1 MEKSKI
7 YVGLEIGTSKICM
20 VVGEVKPDG
29 AVKILGVGK
38 TKSVGVRYGMI
49 TDMASVRACVK
60 NALLEAEDLSDVE
73 ILSVFL
79 CVSGKHIKGVN
90 NKGTFR
96 LPEDESVVTAEHV
109 EEVKEIARET
119 SLPSE
124 NIYLDHFIRQFW
136 LDGEVH
142 NQSPVGLTGKS
153 LEAEFHIIHGIKN
166 QLHNSMRCVREL
178 SLELETIVFSPVAAA
193 QIVLNR
199 KNKDEGALVIDM
211 GGGTTDFV
219 LYLDGSLAASGSIP
233 VGGEQISNDIAIRTE
248 IPFSK
253 AEKLKKMEGDASRDP
268 INSVGIVS
276 VTDENGFP
284 EQSIERSFLNRI
296 IVVRLEMIFKLILQ
310 KLPEECLEEVG
321 AGVFLTGGG
330 SLMKGISDVTEDIFK
345 LPVVPPADPD
355 LSGVRAHFKDPEYS
369 AAVGVVRFAQLL
381 EQEAQ
386 ASRKPSVMEKV
397 GKIFWPF

>member
-1 MEKSKI
+1 
-7 YVGLEIGTSKICM
+7 
-20 VVGEVKPDG
+20 
-29 AVKILGVGK
+29 
-38 TKSVGVRYGMI
+38 
-49 TDMASVRACVK
+49 
-60 NALLEAEDLSDVE
+60 
-73 ILSVFL
+73 
-79 CVSGKHIKGVN
+79 
-90 NKGTFR
+90 
-96 LPEDESVVTAEHV
+96 
-109 EEVKEIARET
+109 
-119 SLPSE
+119 
-124 NIYLDHFIRQFW
+124 
-136 LDGEVH
+136 
-142 NQSPVGLTGKS
+142 
-153 LEAEFHIIHGIKN
+153 
-166 QLHNSMRCVREL
+166 MRCVREL

-193 QIVLNR
+193 QIVLSR

-253 AEKLKKMEGDASRDP
+253 AEKLKKREGDASRDP

-284 EQSIERSFLNRI
+284 EESIERSFLNRI

-310 KLPEECLEEVG
+310 KLPEECLAEVG

-330 SLMKGISDVTEDIFK
+330 SLMKGVSDVTEDIFE
-345 LPVVPPADPD
+345 LPVVPPVDPD

-386 ASRKPSVMEKV
+386 STRKPSVMKKV